1 MEQCFKDCQAHDPL
15 STVYS
20 DHKIVVT
27 KLRLSLLANGKTTT
41 AKRTSFDWHC
51 FSTSHSVRESYTVKV
66 KNRFEA
72 LYQLE
77 EKHSVNDLYTTMIKA
92 QMDAAEKCIPKKKR
106 VKKRVPW
113 EKELVKDKRN
123 ELKKAYLKN
132 KRLPNSDNA
141 NYLKQ
146 RKRNFKLHMTAN
158 KWNIW
163 PRNALR
169 LKTLQ
174 CSIRQKTT
182 WDTINEITGRTPS
195 ATGGLIKA
203 KLLNS

>member
-1 MEQCFKDCQAHDPL
+1 MDVHVPKWLQSQTWLYTGKQEIVEQCLKDYQAYDPL

-20 DHKIVVT
+20 GHKIVVT
-27 KLRLSLLANGKTTT
+27 KLRLSLLANGKTT

-51 FSTSHSVRESYTVKV
+51 FSTSHSVREAYTVEV

-72 LYQLE
+72 LYELE
-77 EKHSVNDLYTTMIKA
+77 EKHTVNDLYTTMIEA

-113 EKELVKDKRN
+113 EKELVKEKKN

-132 KRLPNSDNA
+132 KRPPNSDNA

-146 RKRNFKLHMTAN
+146 
-158 KWNIW
+158 
-163 PRNALR
+163 
-169 LKTLQ
+169 
-174 CSIRQKTT
+174 
-182 WDTINEITGRTPS
+182 
-195 ATGGLIKA
+195 A
-203 KLLNS
+203 K

>member
-1 MEQCFKDCQAHDPL
+1 MEQCLKDYQAYDPL

-20 DHKIVVT
+20 GHKIVVT
-27 KLRLSLLANGKTTT
+27 KLRLSLLANGKTT

-51 FSTSHSVRESYTVKV
+51 FSTSHSVREAYTVEV

-72 LYQLE
+72 LYELE
-77 EKHSVNDLYTTMIKA
+77 EKHTVNDLYTTMIEA

-113 EKELVKDKRN
+113 EKELVKEKRN

-146 RKRNFKLHMTAN
+146 AKEELQAAYDRN

-174 CSIRQKTT
+174 RSIRQKKT
-182 WDTINEITGRTPS
+182 WYTINEITGRTSS
-195 ATGGLIKA
+195 ATGRLIKA
-203 KLLNS
+203 KLRK

>member
-1 MEQCFKDCQAHDPL
+1 MEQCLKDYQAYDPL

-20 DHKIVVT
+20 GHKIVVT
-27 KLRLSLLANGKTTT
+27 KLRLSLLANGKTT

-51 FSTSHSVRESYTVKV
+51 FSTGHSVREAYTVEV

-92 QMDAAEKCIPKKKR
+92 QMYAAEKCIPKKKR

-169 LKTLQ
+169 LKR
-174 CSIRQKTT
+174 CSAASGKKQHGI
-182 WDTINEITGRTPS
+182 
-195 ATGGLIKA
+195 
-203 KLLNS
+203 LLMR

>member
-1 MEQCFKDCQAHDPL
+1 MEQCLKDYQAYDPL

-27 KLRLSLLANGKTTT
+27 KLRLSLLANGKTT

-51 FSTSHSVRESYTVKV
+51 FSTSHSVREAYTVEV

-72 LYQLE
+72 LYELE
-77 EKHSVNDLYTTMIKA
+77 EKHTVNDLYTTMIEA

-113 EKELVKDKRN
+113 EKELVKEKRN

-132 KRLPNSDNA
+132 KRPPNSDNA

-146 RKRNFKLHMTAN
+146 AKEELHFSEVASGTRSIGHPLKRFKEALKQKTESNPTLRWETFATD
-158 KWNIW
+158 
-163 PRNALR
+163 RNA
-169 LKTLQ
+169 
-174 CSIRQKTT
+174 
-182 WDTINEITGRTPS
+182 
-195 ATGGLIKA
+195 
-203 KLLNS
+203 

>member
-1 MEQCFKDCQAHDPL
+1 MEQCFKDCQAYDPL

-41 AKRTSFDWHC
+41 AKRISFDWHC
-51 FSTSHSVRESYTVKV
+51 FSTSHSVRESYTVEV

-77 EKHSVNDLYTTMIKA
+77 EKHNVNDLYTTMIKA

-113 EKELVKDKRN
+113 EKELVKEKRN

-146 RKRNFKLHMTAN
+146 AKEELQAAYDSEQVEYLAQKCAE
-158 KWNIW
+158 IE
-163 PRNALR
+163 NAAVQHQAK
-169 LKTLQ
+169 KT
-174 CSIRQKTT
+174 
-182 WDTINEITGRTPS
+182 
-195 ATGGLIKA
+195 
-203 KLLNS
+203 